1 MHTLDEK
8 QRKNKVQPELKHK
21 LTIYRHYKN
30 VYSDEKDSKR
40 RERKREGNE
49 ERQKVGKKKDR
60 IK

>member
-30 VYSDEKDSKR
+30 AYSDEKESKKTK
-40 RERKREGNE
+40 REREREGNE
-49 ERQKVGKKKDR
+49 ERQKVGKKK
-60 IK
+60 IG